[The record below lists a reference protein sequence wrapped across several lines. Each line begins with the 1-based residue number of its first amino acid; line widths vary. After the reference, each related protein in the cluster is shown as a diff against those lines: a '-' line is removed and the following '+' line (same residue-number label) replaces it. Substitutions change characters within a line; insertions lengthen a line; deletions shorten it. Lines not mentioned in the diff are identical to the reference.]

1 MLLRLYALAGS
12 VFSSYVTVPCWFCM
26 STSGSPVPPRGC
38 VPSHPEDLALAARGR
53 PVLQSRFSRSRGCPS
68 SGCPAGNRTSP
79 VSISSAPYLP
89 PAGHRLGTMDVLSN
103 SLFEESNIFT
113 LAPAPLASF

>member
-38 VPSHPEDLALAARGR
+38 VPSHPEDLALAAGGPSCAPEQVLPESRVSVQRVSSREPHQPSQHQFRSVSPASWPQARHNGR
-53 PVLQSRFSRSRGCPS
+53 
-68 SGCPAGNRTSP
+68 AK
-79 VSISSAPYLP
+79 
-89 PAGHRLGTMDVLSN
+89 
-103 SLFEESNIFT
+103 
-113 LAPAPLASF
+113 

>member
-38 VPSHPEDLALAARGR
+38 VPSYPEDLALAAGGR

-68 SGCPAGNRTSP
+68 SREPHQPSQHQFRSVSPASWPQARHNGR
-79 VSISSAPYLP
+79 AK
-89 PAGHRLGTMDVLSN
+89 
-103 SLFEESNIFT
+103 
-113 LAPAPLASF
+113 

>member
-26 STSGSPVPPRGC
+26 STSGSPVPPHGC
-38 VPSHPEDLALAARGR
+38 VPSHPEDLALAAGGR

-68 SGCPAGNRTSP
+68 SGRPAGNRTSP
-79 VSISSAPYLP
+79 VSISSALD
-89 PAGHRLGTMDVLSN
+89 TMDVLSN

>member
-38 VPSHPEDLALAARGR
+38 VPSHPEDLALAAGGR

-79 VSISSAPYLP
+79 VSISSA
-89 PAGHRLGTMDVLSN
+89 LGTMDVLSN

>member
-38 VPSHPEDLALAARGR
+38 VPSHPEDLALAAGGR

-79 VSISSAPYLP
+79 VSISSALD
-89 PAGHRLGTMDVLSN
+89 TMDVLSN

>member
-38 VPSHPEDLALAARGR
+38 VPSHPEDLALAAGGR

-79 VSISSAPYLP
+79 VSVSSA
-89 PAGHRLGTMDVLSN
+89 LGTMDVLSN

>member
-38 VPSHPEDLALAARGR
+38 VPSHSEDLALAAGGR

-79 VSISSAPYLP
+79 VSISSA
-89 PAGHRLGTMDVLSN
+89 LGTMDVLSN